1 MPRKIGRIVLALG
14 VVIVVAAVTFVVWLE
29 TARPQ
34 VDGRL
39 RLPGL
44 AAPAQ
49 VWRDSMGVPHI
60 WARTEEDLLFAQ
72 GFVHAQDRLW
82 QMELLRRVAQGRLA
96 EAMGPDLL
104 DSDRFLRTLGLWRA
118 AATEEAVLE
127 TDERRRLQA
136 YADGVN
142 AFLRTHAGALPPEL
156 VLLRLHPEP
165 WRVRD
170 CIAMEKV
177 MSFDLSEYHVS
188 RAAWAGARRLGP
200 QRAGFILPEYPA
212 WGTNIM
218 EATPPPPVPAAAA
231 ALLGAASAVRA
242 SNSWVVDGRYTR
254 SPGWPFS

>member
-82 QMELLRRVAQGRLA
+82 QMELLRRVARGRLA

-104 DSDRFLRTLGLWRA
+104 DTDRFLRTLGLWRA
-118 AATEEAVLE
+118 AGADEAALGPE
-127 TDERRRLQA
+127 ERRRLQA

-142 AFLRTHAGALPPEL
+142 ALLDSHPGAPPPEL
-156 VLLRLHPEP
+156 VILRIRPER
-165 WRVRD
+165 WTVRD
-170 CIAMEKV
+170 C
-177 MSFDLSEYHVS
+177 
-188 RAAWAGARRLGP
+188 
-200 QRAGFILPEYPA
+200 
-212 WGTNIM
+212 
-218 EATPPPPVPAAAA
+218 
-231 ALLGAASAVRA
+231 
-242 SNSWVVDGRYTR
+242 
-254 SPGWPFS
+254 